1 MSFLALIAF
10 VVLFFVDAG
19 YGKFAT
25 VKWGP
30 SVDNKIGWVIMESPV
45 FMAMTMLWAF
55 STRTWQPTLL
65 VIFLFFQFHYFRRSF
80 VFPLLLKGKS
90 RMPFSI
96 VLMGVIF
103 NLLNALMQGG
113 WLFYIS
119 PVDRYSPEWLFSW
132 QFISGTVIFLSGYFI
147 NVQSDSIIGN
157 LRKPGDTRHYLPHGG
172 LYNKVTS
179 ANYFGEIIEW
189 CGFALLTWSWA
200 GVVFAWWTFA
210 NLVPRAASINR
221 HYKVEFKEEM
231 EGKSL
236 KRIFPFIY

>member
-1 MSFLALIAF
+1 
-10 VVLFFVDAG
+10 
-19 YGKFAT
+19 
-25 VKWGP
+25 
-30 SVDNKIGWVIMESPV
+30 
-45 FMAMTMLWAF
+45 
-55 STRTWQPTLL
+55 
-65 VIFLFFQFHYFRRSF
+65 
-80 VFPLLLKGKS
+80 
-90 RMPFSI
+90 MPFSI